1 MAAPIGRPRD
11 ERIDAAVLDVA
22 ADLLVEV
29 GYAGLTVAA
38 VADRA
43 RTSRPAVYR
52 RWPTKAHLAHEA
64 AFRDST
70 TGGLVST
77 GTLDGDV
84 RELVRRTAELL
95 TTPLA
100 RAAVPGLIAE
110 AATDPVLHQRLLDRF
125 TTQGWRGLDDLLSG
139 AVRRGELDPSIDA
152 ATLLEL
158 VIGAVLAATL
168 VRGPDHLDDRWVDAT
183 THVLLHGI
191 HRLGEPTGAPE
202 ADAVHRTA
210 ALRTDV
216 LRTAVDEGDRS

>member
-1 MAAPIGRPRD
+1 MAGPIGRPRD

-64 AFRDST
+64 AFREST
-70 TGGLVST
+70 TGAMVST

-110 AATDPVLHQRLLDRF
+110 AATDPVLHQRLLGRF
-125 TTQGWRGLDDLLSG
+125 TSQGWRGLDDLLAA

-152 ATLLEL
+152 AALLEL

-168 VRGPDHLDDRWVDAT
+168 VRGPDSLDDRWIDAT
-183 THVLLHGI
+183 TRVLLHGI
-191 HRLGEPTGAPE
+191 HGPGQRTRDVEDD
-202 ADAVHRTA
+202 DAHGRA
-210 ALRTDV
+210 RGPA
-216 LRTAVDEGDRS
+216 AVDPEDRS